1 MAKKTS
7 GHHRL
12 PRSVLIEAA
21 RIFGRQGGKARVAR
35 QSPEQRRE
43 SARKAAQ
50 ARWARAKAKKNT
62 QQDSLGCVWSFNL
75 RPGYLTSI
83 RSCTAASA
91 ILHRDMPQG

>member
-7 GHHRL
+7 EYDRL

-35 QSPEQRRE
+35 QSAEQRRE

-50 ARWARAKAKKNT
+50 ARWARVKAKKKAN
-62 QQDSLGCVWSFNL
+62 
-75 RPGYLTSI
+75 
-83 RSCTAASA
+83 
-91 ILHRDMPQG
+91 QGIP

>member
-7 GHHRL
+7 DYQRL

-50 ARWARAKAKKNT
+50 ARWTRVKARKKRE
-62 QQDSLGCVWSFNL
+62 G
-75 RPGYLTSI
+75 
-83 RSCTAASA
+83 A
-91 ILHRDMPQG
+91 